1 MPLRN
6 LPIRRK
12 LMVMLLVTSGA
23 VLAVTCAAFI
33 GYQYAAYRAAARHT
47 VQTLGEVI
55 ASNSTAAVAFDNA
68 ADETEVLAAVQAE
81 PRIIRAAVYDAGGAL
96 FARYPADAPVSAFPP
111 HPKHDG
117 LRFDA
122 GMLLYYLPIRQG
134 GNTRLGTLY
143 LRWDLGAL
151 HREIALYALVA
162 AGMTAFAMLLAYLL
176 GRSLQEQ
183 ISKPLQTLGRA
194 ALVVSEKRDY
204 SLRAPKFGNDEL
216 GALTDAFN
224 HMLDQLTADIAER
237 RAFGVRLQRQL
248 SRLDLLHRIT
258 RAVGERQDLR
268 SIFQVVIRHLEE
280 DVSVDFGCICLY
292 DPHEEIL
299 TVTSVGARSRE
310 TALELALTEKA
321 RVRVD
326 RNGLSRCV
334 RGELVYEPDI
344 GDSKYPF
351 PGTLAQGGLRALV
364 VAPLRAESRVFGVLV
379 AARREPE
386 SFSSGDCEF
395 LRQLSEHVALAAHQ
409 AQLYDALQQ
418 AYEGLRQ
425 SQEAVVQQERLRA
438 LGQMASGV
446 AHDINNAIS
455 PIALYTE
462 SLLEREPGLSE
473 RARAYL
479 TTIQT
484 AIHDVARTVS
494 RMREFYRPQEG
505 QATLARLELERLIRG
520 VIELTQARWRDVPQ
534 ERGAVIELQT
544 DFVKP
549 PAMIMAAENEVR
561 DALTNLIFNAADAMP
576 EGGTLTLRTRRVMR
590 QARVTAEA
598 QDGPSNAASHEAFS
612 ATAAEPPVEM
622 VCLEVSDTGVGMD
635 PETRRRCLEP
645 FFTTKGERGTGM
657 GLAMVYGMAQRH
669 GADIE
674 IDSAPG
680 RGTTVRVVFTAAPQ
694 SAEETGR
701 QLALGLPVRPTRI
714 LIVDDDPLI
723 IESLRETLRGDF
735 HHVTAAD
742 GGQAGIDAFEAARSR
757 GEPFELVITDLGM
770 PYVDGRR
777 VAAAIKAASPNTP
790 VVLLTGWGQRLTA
803 ENQVP
808 PHVDRVLNKPPRLK
822 DLRAALAELARR
834 S

>member
-1 MPLRN
+1 VALHN

-12 LMVMLLVTSGA
+12 LMIMLLVTSGA
-23 VLAVTCAAFI
+23 VLALTCAAFI
-33 GYQYAAYRAAARHT
+33 LYQYQSYRVVARHN

-68 ADETEVLAAVQAE
+68 SDETDVLAALHAE
-81 PRIIRAAVYDAGGAL
+81 GRVTQAAVYDAGGAL
-96 FARYPADAPVSAFPP
+96 FAHYPANAPPTAFPP
-111 HPKHDG
+111 HPRGDG
-117 LRFDA
+117 VRFD
-122 GMLLYYLPIRQG
+122 GGRLIYYLPIRQG
-134 GNTRLGTLY
+134 DNARLGTLY
-143 LRWDLGAL
+143 LSWDLASL
-151 HREIALYALVA
+151 HREIGLYALIA
-162 AGMTAFAMLLAYLL
+162 AGMTAFAMLIAYVL
-176 GRSLQEQ
+176 GRSLQQQ
-183 ISKPLQTLGRA
+183 ISRPLQTLGRA
-194 ALVVSEKRDY
+194 ALMVSEKRDY
-204 SLRAPKFGNDEL
+204 SVRAPKLGNDEL

-224 HMLDQLTADIAER
+224 HMLDQLTADITER
-237 RAFGVRLQRQL
+237 KAFGTRLQRQL

-280 DVSVDFGCICLY
+280 DVPVDFGCICLY
-292 DPHEEIL
+292 DPHEQIL
-299 TVTSVGARSRE
+299 TVTCVGARSRE

-321 RVRVD
+321 RVPVD
-326 RNGLSRCV
+326 HNGLSRCV

-344 GDSKYPF
+344 GASAFPF
-351 PGTLAQGGLRALV
+351 PGTLAKGGLRALV

-379 AARREPE
+379 AARREPQ

-409 AQLYDALQQ
+409 AQLYDALQR
-418 AYEGLRQ
+418 AYEDLRQ
-425 SQEAVVQQERLRA
+425 SQETVVQQERLRA

-462 SLLEREPGLSE
+462 SMLERETGLSE

-505 QATLARLELERLIRG
+505 QAALARIELDRVIRG
-520 VIELTQARWRDVPQ
+520 VLELTQARWRDLPQ
-534 ERGAVIELQT
+534 ERGAVIELHT
-544 DFVKP
+544 ELVKP
-549 PAMIMAAENEVR
+549 PAAIMGAENEIR
-561 DALTNLIFNAADAMP
+561 DALTNLIFNAVDAMAD
-576 EGGTLTLRTRRVMR
+576 GGTLTIRTRGIVRPAKR
-590 QARVTAEA
+590 EAAGASSLGASREDAEA
-598 QDGPSNAASHEAFS
+598 Q
-612 ATAAEPPVEM
+612 PPVEM
-622 VCLEVSDTGVGMD
+622 VCLEVSDTGAGMD
-635 PETRRRCLEP
+635 AETRRRCLEP

-669 GADIE
+669 RADLE

-680 RGTTVRVVFTAAPQ
+680 KGTTVRLVFGAALD
-694 SAEETGR
+694 AGDETGR
-701 QLALGLPVRPTRI
+701 QLALGLPVRPMRI
-714 LIVDDDPLI
+714 LIVDDDPII
-723 IESLRETLRGDF
+723 IESLRETLRGDA
-735 HHVTAAD
+735 HRVTAAD
-742 GGQAGIDAFEAARSR
+742 GGQAGIDAFEAARAN
-757 GEPFELVITDLGM
+757 GEAFELVITDLGM

-777 VAAAIKAASPNTP
+777 VAAAIKAVSPKTP
-790 VVLLTGWGQRLTA
+790 VVLLTGWGQRLMA

-808 PHVDRVLNKPPRLK
+808 AHVDRVLNKPPRLK
-822 DLRAALAELARR
+822 ELRAALAELARG

>member
-6 LPIRRK
+6 TPIRRK

-23 VLAVTCAAFI
+23 VLALTCAAFI
-33 GYQYAAYRAAARHT
+33 LYQYASYRVVARHT
-47 VQTLGEVI
+47 VETLGEVI

-68 ADETEVLAAVQAE
+68 SDETDVLAALRAE
-81 PRIIRAAVYDAGGAL
+81 GRVSAAAVYDSGGAL
-96 FARYPADAPVSAFPP
+96 FAHYPADAPQTAFPP
-111 HPKHDG
+111 HPGRDG
-117 LRFDA
+117 VRFDA
-122 GMLLYYLPIRQG
+122 GTLIYYLPIRQG
-134 GNTRLGTLY
+134 GNARLGTLY
-143 LRWDLGAL
+143 LRWDLASL
-151 HREIALYALVA
+151 HREIALYALIA
-162 AGMTAFAMLLAYLL
+162 AGMTAFAMLIAYIL
-176 GRSLQEQ
+176 GRSLQQQ
-183 ISKPLQTLGRA
+183 ISRPVQTLGRA
-194 ALVVSEKRDY
+194 ALAVSEKRDY
-204 SLRAPKFGNDEL
+204 SVRAPKLGNDEL

-224 HMLDQLTADIAER
+224 HMLDQLTADLAER
-237 RAFGVRLQRQL
+237 QAFGTRLQRQL

-280 DVSVDFGCICLY
+280 DVPIDFGCICLY
-292 DPHEEIL
+292 DPQEEIL
-299 TVTSVGARSRE
+299 TVTSIGTRCRE

-321 RVRVD
+321 RVPVD

-344 GDSKYPF
+344 GASTFPF
-351 PGTLAQGGLRALV
+351 PGALAKGGLRALV

-379 AARREPE
+379 AARRKPE

-409 AQLYDALQQ
+409 AQLYDALQL
-418 AYEGLRQ
+418 AYENLRQ
-425 SQEAVVQQERLRA
+425 SQETVVQQERLRA

-462 SLLEREPGLSE
+462 SLLERETTLSE
-473 RARAYL
+473 RARSYL

-494 RMREFYRPQEG
+494 RMREFYRPQESH
-505 QATLARLELERLIRG
+505 AALAKIGLDRVIRG
-520 VIELTQARWRDVPQ
+520 VLELTQARWRDLPQ
-534 ERGAVIELQT
+534 ERGAVIELRT
-544 DFVKP
+544 DFVHP
-549 PAMIMAAENEVR
+549 QAVIMGAENEIR
-561 DALTNLIFNAADAMP
+561 DALTNLVFNAADAMAD
-576 EGGTLTLRTRRVMR
+576 GGILTVRTKSVVR
-590 QARVTAEA
+590 QAKSEA
-598 QDGPSNAASHEAFS
+598 TGEADVP
-612 ATAAEPPVEM
+612 TEM
-622 VCLEVSDTGVGMD
+622 ICLEVSDTGVGMP

-669 GADIE
+669 RAELE

-680 RGTTVRVVFTAAPQ
+680 EGTTVRLLFPAAPG
-694 SAEETGR
+694 EEDATVR
-701 QLALGLPVRPTRI
+701 QLALGLPLRPMRI

-723 IESLRETLRGDF
+723 IESLRETLRGDA
-735 HHVTAAD
+735 HRVTAAD
-742 GGQAGIDAFEAARSR
+742 GGQAGIDAFEAARAN
-757 GEPFELVITDLGM
+757 GEAFELVITDLGM

-777 VAAAIKAASPNTP
+777 VAAAIKTVSPTTP
-790 VVLLTGWGQRLTA
+790 VILLTGWGQRLTA

-822 DLRAALAELARR
+822 ELRAALAELARAG
-834 S
+834 

>member
-6 LPIRRK
+6 QPIRRK
-12 LMVMLLVTSGA
+12 LMIMLLLTSGA
-23 VLAVTCAAFI
+23 VLALTCAAFI
-33 GYQYAAYRAAARHT
+33 AYQYQTYRAAARYT
-47 VQTLGEVI
+47 IQTLGQVI
-55 ASNSTAAVAFDNA
+55 ASNSTAAIAFDNPS
-68 ADETEVLAAVQAE
+68 DETDVLAALHAE
-81 PRIIRAAVYDAGGAL
+81 RRITLAAAYDAKGAL
-96 FARYPADAPVSAFPP
+96 FAHYPAAAAVDAFPP
-111 HPKHDG
+111 HPQRDG
-117 LRFDA
+117 FRFEQ
-122 GMLLYYLPIRQG
+122 GMLVAYQPIQQG

-143 LRWDLGAL
+143 LRWDPSSL
-151 HREIALYALVA
+151 HHEIALYALIA

-176 GRSLQEQ
+176 GRSLQQQ
-183 ISKPLQTLGRA
+183 ISRPVQTLGRA
-194 ALVVSEKRDY
+194 ARAVSEKRDY
-204 SLRAPKFGNDEL
+204 TVRAPKLGDDEL

-224 HMLDQLTADIAER
+224 HMLDQLAADIAER
-237 RAFGVRLQRQL
+237 NAFGAKLQRQL
-248 SRLDLLHRIT
+248 SRLDLLQRIT

-280 DVSVDFGCICLY
+280 QVPIDFGCICLY
-292 DPHEEIL
+292 DPHEEVL
-299 TVTSVGARSRE
+299 TVTSVGARSRD
-310 TALELALTEKA
+310 TALELALTEKS
-321 RVRVD
+321 RVPVD

-344 GDSKYPF
+344 GASQYPF
-351 PGTLAQGGLRALV
+351 PSTLAKGGLRALV

-386 SFSSGDCEF
+386 AFSSGDCEF

-418 AYEGLRQ
+418 AYENLRQ
-425 SQEAVVQQERLRA
+425 TQETVVQQERLRA

-462 SLLEREPGLSE
+462 SLLEREPTLSD

-494 RMREFYRPQEG
+494 RMREFYRPQEA
-505 QATLARLELERLIRG
+505 QAALARVELDRLIRG
-520 VIELTQARWRDVPQ
+520 VLELTQARWRDLPQ

-544 DFVKP
+544 DLVNP
-549 PAMIMAAENEVR
+549 SAIIMAAENEIR

-576 EGGTLTLRTRRVMR
+576 DGGTLTVRTKSALRLPKPEGTGAGS
-590 QARVTAEA
+590 QGA
-598 QDGPSNAASHEAFS
+598 D
-612 ATAAEPPVEM
+612 AAESPIEV
-622 VCLEVSDTGVGMD
+622 VCLEVSDTGLGMD
-635 PETRRRCLEP
+635 EETRRRCLEP

-657 GLAMVYGMAQRH
+657 GLAMVYGMTQRH
-669 GADIE
+669 RAELE
-674 IDSAPG
+674 IDSVPG
-680 RGTTVRVVFTAAPQ
+680 EGTTVRLVFPAAPR
-694 SAEETGR
+694 AADATGK
-701 QLALGLPVRPTRI
+701 QLALGLPVRPLRI

-723 IESLRETLRGDF
+723 IESLRETLRGDG
-735 HHVTAAD
+735 HRVTAAE
-742 GGQAGIDAFEAARSR
+742 GGQAGIDAFETARSR

-770 PYVDGRR
+770 PYVDGRK
-777 VAAAIKAASPNTP
+777 VSAAIKAALPHTP

-808 PHVDRVLNKPPRLK
+808 PHVDRVLNKPPRLR

-834 S
+834 A

>member
-6 LPIRRK
+6 QPIRRK
-12 LMVMLLVTSGA
+12 LMIMLLATSGA

-33 GYQYAAYRAAARHT
+33 GYQYESYRAAARHT
-47 VQTLGEVI
+47 VRTLGEVL
-55 ASNSTAAVAFDNA
+55 ASNSTAAIAFDNA
-68 ADETEVLAAVQAE
+68 ADETDVLAALRAE
-81 PRIIRAAVYDAGGAL
+81 PRITLAAVYDAHGAL
-96 FARYPADAPVSAFPP
+96 FARYPANAPLSAFPP

-117 LRFDA
+117 LRFDS

-143 LRWDLGAL
+143 LRWDLVAL
-151 HREIALYALVA
+151 HRAIGLYSLVA

-176 GRSLQEQ
+176 GRSLQRQ
-183 ISKPLQTLGRA
+183 VSSPVQTLGRA
-194 ALVVSEKRDY
+194 ARAVSEKGDY
-204 SLRAPKFGNDEL
+204 SVRAPKLGNDEL

-224 HMLDQLTADIAER
+224 HMLDQLTADIEER
-237 RAFGVRLQRQL
+237 KASGARLQRQL

-268 SIFQVVIRHLEE
+268 SIFQVVIRYLEE
-280 DVSVDFGCICLY
+280 DVPIDFGCICLY
-292 DPHEEIL
+292 DSHEEML

-321 RVRVD
+321 RVPVD

-344 GDSKYPF
+344 GASVFPF
-351 PGTLAQGGLRALV
+351 PGILAKGGLRALV

-379 AARREPE
+379 AARREPQ

-409 AQLYDALQQ
+409 AQLYDALQR
-418 AYEGLRQ
+418 AYEDLRQ
-425 SQEAVVQQERLRA
+425 SQETVVQQERLRA

-462 SLLEREPGLSE
+462 SLLEREPSLSE
-473 RARAYL
+473 RARTYL

-505 QATLARLELERLIRG
+505 QAALARIDLDRLIRG
-520 VIELTQARWRDVPQ
+520 VLELTQARWRDLPQ
-534 ERGAVIELQT
+534 ERGVVIDLHT
-544 DFVKP
+544 DLVSP
-549 PAMIMAAENEVR
+549 PAAVMGAENELR

-576 EGGTLTLRTRRVMR
+576 EGGTLTLRTKTFVRQPRRGTVN
-590 QARVTAEA
+590 A
-598 QDGPSNAASHEAFS
+598 GPSGASQGSGEA
-612 ATAAEPPVEM
+612 EVPIEM

-635 PETRRRCLEP
+635 ADTRRRCLEP

-669 GADIE
+669 SAELE

-680 RGTTVRVVFTAAPQ
+680 QGTTIRLVFPAAPR
-694 SAEETGR
+694 SADETGR
-701 QLALGLPVRPTRI
+701 QLALGLPVRPMRI

-723 IESLRETLRGDF
+723 IESVRETLRGDG
-735 HHVTAAD
+735 HRVTAAD
-742 GGQAGIDAFEAARSR
+742 GGQAGIDAFEAARAR

-770 PYVDGRR
+770 PYIDGRR
-777 VAAAIKAASPNTP
+777 VAAAVKAASPNTP

-803 ENQVP
+803 DNQVP
-808 PHVDRVLNKPPRLK
+808 PHVDRVLNKPPRLR
-822 DLRAALAELARR
+822 DIRAALAELARR

>member
-1 MPLRN
+1 MALRD
-6 LPIRRK
+6 LPIRRR
-12 LMVMLLVTSGA
+12 LMIMLLVTSGA
-23 VLAVTCAAFI
+23 VLALTCAALI
-33 GYQYAAYRAAARHT
+33 LYQYESYRVVARRT

-68 ADETEVLAAVQAE
+68 SDETDVLAALHAE
-81 PRIIRAAVYDAGGAL
+81 GRVSVAAVYDSAGAL
-96 FARYPADAPVSAFPP
+96 FAHYPAHASPTAFPP
-111 HPKHDG
+111 HPGRDG
-117 LRFDA
+117 VRFDA
-122 GMLLYYLPIRQG
+122 GTLIYYQPIRQG
-134 GNTRLGTLY
+134 GNARLGTLY
-143 LRWDLGAL
+143 LRWDLTSL
-151 HREIALYALVA
+151 HREIALYALIA
-162 AGMTAFAMLLAYLL
+162 AGMTVFAMLIAYIL
-176 GRSLQEQ
+176 GRSLQQQ
-183 ISKPLQTLGRA
+183 ISRPVQTLGRA
-194 ALVVSEKRDY
+194 ALAVSEKRDY
-204 SLRAPKFGNDEL
+204 SVRAPKFGNDEL

-237 RAFGVRLQRQL
+237 KAFGTRLQRQL

-258 RAVGERQDLR
+258 RAVGERQDLQ

-280 DVSVDFGCICLY
+280 DVPIDFGCICLY

-321 RVRVD
+321 RVPVD

-344 GDSKYPF
+344 AQSTFPF
-351 PGTLAQGGLRALV
+351 PSTLAKGGLRALV
-364 VAPLRAESRVFGVLV
+364 AAPLRAESRVFGVLV
-379 AARREPE
+379 AARREAE

-409 AQLYDALQQ
+409 AQLYDALQG
-418 AYEGLRQ
+418 AFEELRQ

-462 SLLEREPGLSE
+462 SMLERETTLSE
-473 RARAYL
+473 RARSYL

-505 QATLARLELERLIRG
+505 HAALAKIELDRVIRG
-520 VIELTQARWRDVPQ
+520 VLELTQARWRDLPQ
-534 ERGAVIELQT
+534 ERGVVIELQT
-544 DFVKP
+544 DFAQP
-549 PAMIMAAENEVR
+549 PAVIMGAENEIR
-561 DALTNLIFNAADAMP
+561 DALTNLVFNAVDAMAD
-576 EGGTLTLRTRRVMR
+576 GGTLTVRTKSAVR
-590 QARVTAEA
+590 QAKE
-598 QDGPSNAASHEAFS
+598 G
-612 ATAAEPPVEM
+612 VEGDAPTQM
-622 VCLEVSDTGVGMD
+622 ICLEVSDTGAGMD
-635 PETRRRCLEP
+635 AETRRRCLEP

-669 GADIE
+669 RAELE

-680 RGTTVRVVFTAAPQ
+680 EGTTVRVVFHAAPREG
-694 SAEETGR
+694 EETVR
-701 QLALGLPVRPTRI
+701 QLALGLPVRPMRI

-723 IESLRETLRGDF
+723 IESLRETLRGDA
-735 HHVTAAD
+735 HRVTAAD
-742 GGQAGIDAFEAARSR
+742 GGQAGIDAFQAAQTK
-757 GEPFELVITDLGM
+757 GETFELVITDLGM

-777 VAAAIKAASPNTP
+777 VAAAIKAASPQTP

-822 DLRAALAELARR
+822 ELRAALAELARAG
-834 S
+834 

>member
-1 MPLRN
+1 M
-6 LPIRRK
+6 I
-12 LMVMLLVTSGA
+12 MLLVTSGA
-23 VLAVTCAAFI
+23 VLALTCAAFI
-33 GYQYAAYRAAARHT
+33 LYQYQSYRALARHN
-47 VQTLGEVI
+47 VQTLGGVI
-55 ASNSTAAVAFDNA
+55 ASNSTAALAFDNA
-68 ADETEVLAAVQAE
+68 SDETDVLAALHAE
-81 PRIIRAAVYDAGGAL
+81 GRVAQAAVYDTQGAL
-96 FARYPADAPVSAFPP
+96 FAHYPAGAQPSAFPRYP
-111 HPKHDG
+111 GRDG
-117 LRFDA
+117 VHFDTGA
-122 GMLLYYLPIRQG
+122 LVYYLPIRQG
-134 GNTRLGTLY
+134 GNSRLGTLY
-143 LRWDLGAL
+143 LRWDLTSL
-151 HREIALYALVA
+151 HREIALYALIA
-162 AGMTAFAMLLAYLL
+162 AGMTAIAMLIAYIL
-176 GRSLQEQ
+176 GRSLQQQ
-183 ISKPLQTLGRA
+183 ISTPIQTLGRA
-194 ALVVSEKRDY
+194 ALVVSEKGDY
-204 SLRAPKFGNDEL
+204 SVRAPKLGNDEL

-237 RAFGVRLQRQL
+237 KAFGTRLQRQL

-258 RAVGERQDLR
+258 RAVGERQDLQ

-280 DVSVDFGCICLY
+280 DVPVDFGAICLY
-292 DPHEEIL
+292 EPHEEIL
-299 TVTSVGARSRE
+299 TVASVGARSRE
-310 TALELALTEKA
+310 TAQELALMENA
-321 RVRVD
+321 RVPVD

-344 GDSKYPF
+344 GASKYPF
-351 PGTLAQGGLRALV
+351 PSTLARGGLRALV

-379 AARREPE
+379 AARREAE

-409 AQLYDALQQ
+409 AQLYDALQR
-418 AYEGLRQ
+418 AYEELRQ

-462 SLLEREPGLSE
+462 SMLEREQGLSE
-473 RARAYL
+473 RARNYL

-505 QATLARLELERLIRG
+505 RAALARIDLDPVIRG
-520 VIELTQARWRDVPQ
+520 VLELTQARWRDLPQ

-544 DFVKP
+544 DFVR
-549 PAMIMAAENEVR
+549 PAAAILGAENEIR
-561 DALTNLIFNAADAMP
+561 DALTNLIFNAVDAMA
-576 EGGTLTLRTRRVMR
+576 EGGTLTVQTKRAVR
-590 QARVTAEA
+590 QGKRDAAGAGQSNSALEA
-598 QDGPSNAASHEAFS
+598 A
-612 ATAAEPPVEM
+612 AAEGPVE
-622 VCLEVSDTGVGMD
+622 VICLEVSDTGAGMD
-635 PETRRRCLEP
+635 AETRRRCLEP

-669 GADIE
+669 RAELE

-680 RGTTVRVVFTAAPQ
+680 KGTTVRVVFPSAPEAADE
-694 SAEETGR
+694 AGGR
-701 QLALGLPVRPTRI
+701 QLALGLPVRPMRI

-723 IESLRETLRGDF
+723 IESLRETLRGDA
-735 HHVTAAD
+735 HRVTAAD
-742 GGQAGIDAFEAARSR
+742 GGQAGIDAFAAAQAN

-777 VAAAIKAASPNTP
+777 VSAAIKAASPHTP

-822 DLRAALAELARR
+822 DLRAALAELGRR
-834 S
+834 A

>member
-1 MPLRN
+1 MALRN

-12 LMVMLLVTSGA
+12 LMIMLLVTSGA
-23 VLAVTCAAFI
+23 VLAITSGAFI
-33 GYQYAAYRAAARHT
+33 GYQYEGYRAAARYT
-47 VQTLGEVI
+47 VQTLGQVI
-55 ASNSTAAVAFDNA
+55 ASNSTAALAFDNPS
-68 ADETEVLAAVQAE
+68 DEKDVLAALSAE
-81 PRIIRAAVYDAGGAL
+81 RRIRLAAVYDAAGNL
-96 FARYPADAPVSAFPP
+96 FAHYPADAPLTAFPP
-111 HPKHDG
+111 HPNRDG
-117 LRFDA
+117 LGFDE
-122 GMLLYYLPIRQG
+122 GSLIYYLPIRQG

-143 LRWDLGAL
+143 LRWDLASL
-151 HREIALYALVA
+151 HREIALYALIA
-162 AGMTAFAMLLAYLL
+162 AAMTAFAMLLAYIL
-176 GRSLQEQ
+176 GRSLQHQ
-183 ISKPLQTLGRA
+183 ISMPVQTLGRA
-194 ALVVSEKRDY
+194 ALAVSEKRDY
-204 SLRAPKFGNDEL
+204 SVRAPKFGDDEL

-237 RAFGVRLQRQL
+237 NAFGVRLQRHVT
-248 SRLDLLHRIT
+248 RLDLLHRIT

-280 DVSVDFGCICLY
+280 HVPIDFGCICLY

-334 RGELVYEPDI
+334 RGELVYEPEI
-344 GDSKYPF
+344 GSSPYPF
-351 PGTLAQGGLRALV
+351 PATLAKGGLRALV

-379 AARREPE
+379 AARREPQ

-409 AQLYDALQQ
+409 AQLYDALQR
-418 AYEGLRQ
+418 AYEDLRQ
-425 SQEAVVQQERLRA
+425 SQETVVQQERLRA

-462 SLLEREPGLSE
+462 SLLERETALSD

-494 RMREFYRPQEG
+494 RMREFYRPQESH
-505 QATLARLELERLIRG
+505 AALARIELDRVIRG
-520 VIELTQARWRDVPQ
+520 VLELTQARWRDVPQ
-534 ERGAVIELQT
+534 ERGAVIDLHT
-544 DFVKP
+544 DFANP
-549 PAMIMAAENEVR
+549 PAAIMGAENEIR

-576 EGGTLTLRTRRVMR
+576 DGGTLTVRTKNAVRPPKPEPTGTGALGAVEGPD
-590 QARVTAEA
+590 AELP
-598 QDGPSNAASHEAFS
+598 GEVVF
-612 ATAAEPPVEM
+612 
-622 VCLEVSDTGVGMD
+622 LEVADTGLGMD

-669 GADIE
+669 RAELE
-674 IDSAPG
+674 IDSTPG
-680 RGTTVRVVFTAAPQ
+680 RGTTVRLVFPAAAH
-694 SAEETGR
+694 SADETGR
-701 QLALGLPVRPTRI
+701 QLALGLPVRPMRI

-723 IESLRETLRGDF
+723 IESLRETLRGDA
-735 HHVTAAD
+735 HRVTAAD
-742 GGQAGIDAFEAARSR
+742 GGQAGIEAFEAARSR

-770 PYVDGRR
+770 PHVDGRR
-777 VAAAIKAASPNTP
+777 VAAAIKSASPATP

-808 PHVDRVLNKPPRLK
+808 PHVDRVLNKPPRLR
-822 DLRAALAELARR
+822 DLRAALAELGRAI
-834 S
+834 

>member
-6 LPIRRK
+6 QPIRRK
-12 LMVMLLVTSGA
+12 LMIMLLVTSGA
-23 VLAVTCAAFI
+23 VLAITCAAFI
-33 GYQYAAYRAAARHT
+33 AYQYQTYRAAALYT
-47 VQTLGEVI
+47 IQTLGQVI
-55 ASNSTAAVAFDNA
+55 ASNSTAAIAFDNPS
-68 ADETEVLAAVQAE
+68 DETDVLAALHAE
-81 PRIIRAAVYDAGGAL
+81 RRITLAAVYDAKGAL
-96 FARYPADAPVSAFPP
+96 FAHYPADGAVSAFPP
-111 HPKHDG
+111 HPQRDG
-117 LRFDA
+117 FRFDA
-122 GMLLYYLPIRQG
+122 GMLAAYQPIRQG

-143 LRWDLGAL
+143 LRWDLSSL
-151 HREIALYALVA
+151 HHEIALYALIA
-162 AGMTAFAMLLAYLL
+162 AGMTLFAMLLAYVL
-176 GRSLQEQ
+176 GRSLQLQ
-183 ISKPLQTLGRA
+183 ISRPVQTLGRA
-194 ALVVSEKRDY
+194 ALAVSEKRDY
-204 SLRAPKFGNDEL
+204 SVRAPKLGDDEL
-216 GALTDAFN
+216 GTLTDAFN

-237 RAFGVRLQRQL
+237 NAFGAKLQRQL
-248 SRLDLLHRIT
+248 SRLDLLQRIT

-280 DVSVDFGCICLY
+280 QVPIDFGCICLY
-292 DPHEEIL
+292 DPQEEVL
-299 TVTSVGARSRE
+299 TVTSVGALSRD

-321 RVRVD
+321 RVPVD

-344 GDSKYPF
+344 GASQYPF
-351 PGTLAQGGLRALV
+351 PSTLAKGGLRALV

-386 SFSSGDCEF
+386 AFSSGDCEF

-418 AYEGLRQ
+418 AYENLRQ
-425 SQEAVVQQERLRA
+425 SQETVVQQERLRA

-462 SLLEREPGLSE
+462 SLLEREPALSD

-494 RMREFYRPQEG
+494 RMREFYRPQEA
-505 QATLARLELERLIRG
+505 QAALARVELDRLIRG
-520 VIELTQARWRDVPQ
+520 VLELTQARWRDLPQ

-544 DFVKP
+544 DLVNP
-549 PAMIMAAENEVR
+549 SAVIMAAENEIR

-576 EGGTLTLRTRRVMR
+576 DGGTLTVRTKTALRQPKPEGTNGS
-590 QARVTAEA
+590 QGA
-598 QDGPSNAASHEAFS
+598 D
-612 ATAAEPPVEM
+612 AAESPIEV
-622 VCLEVSDTGVGMD
+622 VCLEVSDTGLGMD
-635 PETRRRCLEP
+635 EETRRRCLEP

-669 GADIE
+669 RAELE
-674 IDSAPG
+674 IDSVPG
-680 RGTTVRVVFTAAPQ
+680 EGTTVRLVFPAAPR
-694 SAEETGR
+694 AADATGK
-701 QLALGLPVRPTRI
+701 QLALGLPVRPLRI

-723 IESLRETLRGDF
+723 IESLRETLRGDG
-735 HHVTAAD
+735 HRVTAAE
-742 GGQAGIDAFEAARSR
+742 GGQAGIDAFETARSR

-770 PYVDGRR
+770 PYVDGRK
-777 VAAAIKAASPNTP
+777 VSAAIKAALPHTP

-808 PHVDRVLNKPPRLK
+808 PHVDRVLNKPPRLR

-834 S
+834 A

>member
-1 MPLRN
+1 MALRN
-6 LPIRRK
+6 TPIRRR
-12 LMVMLLVTSGA
+12 LMIMLLVTSGA
-23 VLAVTCAAFI
+23 VLALTCAAFI
-33 GYQYAAYRAAARHT
+33 LYQYQDYRAVARHT

-68 ADETEVLAAVQAE
+68 SDETDVLAALHAE
-81 PRIIRAAVYDAGGAL
+81 GRVSAAAVYDSGGAL
-96 FARYPADAPVSAFPP
+96 FAHYPANAPPTAFPP
-111 HPKHDG
+111 HPAGDG
-117 LRFDA
+117 MRFGA
-122 GMLLYYLPIRQG
+122 GTLIYYLPIRQG
-134 GNTRLGTLY
+134 GNARLGTLY
-143 LRWDLGAL
+143 LRWDLTSL
-151 HREIALYALVA
+151 HREIALYALIA
-162 AGMTAFAMLLAYLL
+162 AGMTLIAMLIAYIL
-176 GRSLQEQ
+176 GRSLQQQ
-183 ISKPLQTLGRA
+183 ISRPVQTLGRA
-194 ALVVSEKRDY
+194 ALAVSEKRDY
-204 SLRAPKFGNDEL
+204 SVRAPKLGNDEL

-224 HMLDQLTADIAER
+224 HMLDQLTADITER
-237 RAFGVRLQRQL
+237 QASGARLQRQL
-248 SRLDLLHRIT
+248 SRLNLLHRIT

-268 SIFQVVIRHLEE
+268 SIFQVVIGHLEE
-280 DVSVDFGCICLY
+280 DVPVDFGCICLY
-292 DPHEEIL
+292 DPLEEIL
-299 TVTSVGARSRE
+299 TVTSVGSRSRE

-321 RVRVD
+321 RVPVD

-344 GDSKYPF
+344 AASEFPF
-351 PGTLAQGGLRALV
+351 PSTLAKGGLRALV

-379 AARREPE
+379 AARREPQ

-409 AQLYDALQQ
+409 AQLYDALHQ
-418 AYEGLRQ
+418 AYDDLRQ

-462 SLLEREPGLSE
+462 SLLEREPTLSE
-473 RARAYL
+473 RARSYL

-505 QATLARLELERLIRG
+505 HAALMKIELDRIIRG
-520 VIELTQARWRDVPQ
+520 VLELTQARWRDLPQ

-544 DFVKP
+544 DFVRP
-549 PAMIMAAENEVR
+549 PVAILGAENEIR
-561 DALTNLIFNAADAMP
+561 DALTNLIFNAADAMAD
-576 EGGTLTLRTRRVMR
+576 GGTLTVRTKAVMR
-590 QARVTAEA
+590 QAKGAAEA
-598 QDGPSNAASHEAFS
+598 EAP
-612 ATAAEPPVEM
+612 AEM
-622 VCLEVSDTGVGMD
+622 ICLEVSDTGVGMD
-635 PETRRRCLEP
+635 AETRRRCLEP

-669 GADIE
+669 RAELE

-680 RGTTVRVVFTAAPQ
+680 EGTTVRVVFPAAPG
-694 SAEETGR
+694 AEEETVK
-701 QLALGLPVRPTRI
+701 QLALGLPVRPMRI

-723 IESLRETLRGDF
+723 IESLRETLRGDA
-735 HHVTAAD
+735 HRVTAVE
-742 GGQAGIDAFEAARSR
+742 GGQAGIDAFEAARAN
-757 GEPFELVITDLGM
+757 GEAFELVITDLGM

-777 VAAAIKAASPNTP
+777 MAAAVKAASPNTP
-790 VVLLTGWGQRLTA
+790 VILLTGWGQRLIA

-822 DLRAALAELARR
+822 ELRAALAELGRR
-834 S
+834 A

>member
-1 MPLRN
+1 MPLKN
-6 LPIRRK
+6 VAIRRK
-12 LMVMLLVTSGA
+12 LMIMLLITSGA

-33 GYQYAAYRAAARHT
+33 GYQYQGYRAAARHNLA
-47 VQTLGEVI
+47 TLADVI
-55 ASNSTAAVAFDNA
+55 ASNSTAAVAFDNT
-68 ADETEVLAAVQAE
+68 ADETDVLAALRADKRVT
-81 PRIIRAAVYDAGGAL
+81 RAAVYDANGVL
-96 FARYPADAPVSAFPP
+96 FAHYPAGAAQDAFPARP
-111 HPKHDG
+111 ARDG
-117 LRFDA
+117 LRFEDGA
-122 GMLLYYLPIRQG
+122 LVSYQPIRQG
-134 GNTRLGTLY
+134 ANTRLGTLY
-143 LRWDLGAL
+143 LRWDLSSL
-151 HREIALYALVA
+151 RREIGLYALIA
-162 AGMTAFAMLLAYLL
+162 AAMTAFALLLAYILA
-176 GRSLQEQ
+176 RSLQQQ
-183 ISKPLQTLGRA
+183 ISGPIQTLGRA
-194 ALVVSEKRDY
+194 ALAVSEKRDY
-204 SLRAPKFGNDEL
+204 TVRAPKLGNDEL

-237 RAFGVRLQRQL
+237 NAFGARLQRQL
-248 SRLDLLHRIT
+248 ARLDLLHRIT

-280 DVSVDFGCICLY
+280 QVPIDFGCICLY
-292 DPHEEIL
+292 DPHEEML

-321 RVRVD
+321 RVPVD

-334 RGELVYEPDI
+334 RGELVYEADI
-344 GDSKYPF
+344 GESPFPF
-351 PGTLAQGGLRALV
+351 PGTLAKGGLRALV

-379 AARREPE
+379 AARREPQ

-409 AQLYDALQQ
+409 AQLYDALQR
-418 AYEGLRQ
+418 AYEDLRQ
-425 SQEAVVQQERLRA
+425 SQETVVQQERLRA

-484 AIHDVARTVS
+484 AIHDVARTVT

-505 QATLARLELERLIRG
+505 QAALARIELGRVIRG
-520 VIELTQARWRDVPQ
+520 VLELTQARWRDLPQ
-534 ERGAVIELQT
+534 ERGAVIELHT
-544 DFVKP
+544 DLVN
-549 PAMIMAAENEVR
+549 PAVAIMGAENEIR
-561 DALTNLIFNAADAMP
+561 DALTNLIFNAVDAMP
-576 EGGTLTLRTRRVMR
+576 DGGTLTLRTT
-590 QARVTAEA
+590 TAVRPVKR
-598 QDGPSNAASHEAFS
+598 DGAS
-612 ATAAEPPVEM
+612 ATEPPAEVA
-622 VCLEVSDTGVGMD
+622 CLEVSDTGVGMD

-669 GADIE
+669 GAELE

-680 RGTTVRVVFTAAPQ
+680 QGTTVRLVFPRAPH
-694 SAEETGR
+694 SANETGR
-701 QLALGLPVRPTRI
+701 QLALGLPVRPLRI

-723 IESLRETLRGDF
+723 IESLRETLRGDA
-735 HHVTAAD
+735 HRVTAAE
-742 GGQAGIDAFEAARSR
+742 GGQAGIDAFETARAD

-834 S
+834 A

>member
-1 MPLRN
+1 MAPRN
-6 LPIRRK
+6 LPIRRR
-12 LMVMLLVTSGA
+12 LMIMLLVTSGA
-23 VLAVTCAAFI
+23 VLALTCSAFI
-33 GYQYAAYRAAARHT
+33 LYQYESYRVVTRHT
-47 VQTLGEVI
+47 VQTLGQVI
-55 ASNSTAAVAFDNA
+55 ASNSTAALAFDNVS
-68 ADETEVLAAVQAE
+68 DETDVLAALHAE
-81 PRIIRAAVYDAGGAL
+81 GRVSLAAVYDAGGAL
-96 FARYPADAPVSAFPP
+96 FAHYPANAPPTNFPQ
-111 HPKHDG
+111 HPARDG
-117 LRFDA
+117 VRFDA
-122 GMLLYYLPIRQG
+122 GALIYYQPIRQG

-143 LRWDLGAL
+143 LRWDLTSL
-151 HREIALYALVA
+151 HHEIALYALIA
-162 AGMTAFAMLLAYLL
+162 AGMTAFAMLIAYIL
-176 GRSLQEQ
+176 GRSLQQQ
-183 ISKPLQTLGRA
+183 ISRPLQTLGRA
-194 ALVVSEKRDY
+194 ALAVSEKRDY
-204 SLRAPKFGNDEL
+204 SVRAPKLGNDEL

-224 HMLDQLTADIAER
+224 HMLDQLTSDIEER
-237 RAFGVRLQRQL
+237 EAFGTRLQRQL
-248 SRLDLLHRIT
+248 SRLDLLQRIT
-258 RAVGERQDLR
+258 RAVGERQDLS

-280 DVSVDFGCICLY
+280 DVPVDFGCICLY
-292 DPHEEIL
+292 EPHEEIL

-321 RVRVD
+321 RVPVD

-334 RGELVYEPDI
+334 RGELVYEPNI
-344 GDSKYPF
+344 GGSAYPF
-351 PGTLAQGGLRALV
+351 PSTLARGGLRALV

-379 AARREPE
+379 AARRQPE
-386 SFSSGDCEF
+386 SFTSGDCEF

-409 AQLYDALQQ
+409 AQLYDALQR
-418 AYEGLRQ
+418 AYEELRQ

-462 SLLEREPGLSE
+462 SLLEREPGLSD
-473 RARAYL
+473 RARGYL

-505 QATLARLELERLIRG
+505 HAALARIELDRILRG
-520 VIELTQARWRDVPQ
+520 VLELTQARWRDLPQ

-544 DFVKP
+544 DFVQP
-549 PAMIMAAENEVR
+549 QAAILGAENEIR
-561 DALTNLIFNAADAMP
+561 DALTNLIFNAVDAMAD
-576 EGGTLTLRTRRVMR
+576 GGTLSVRTKRAVR
-590 QARVTAEA
+590 QARR
-598 QDGPSNAASHEAFS
+598 DAASIGPPGSVLEA
-612 ATAAEPPVEM
+612 AAPEAPIEVI
-622 VCLEVSDTGVGMD
+622 CLEVSDTGAGMD

-669 GADIE
+669 RADLE

-680 RGTTVRVVFTAAPQ
+680 QGTTVRVVFPAAP
-694 SAEETGR
+694 AAGDETGR
-701 QLALGLPVRPTRI
+701 QLALGLPVRPMRI

-723 IESLRETLRGDF
+723 IESLRETLRGDA
-735 HHVTAAD
+735 HRVTAAE
-742 GGQAGIDAFEAARSR
+742 GGQAGIDAFEAARAN

-777 VAAAIKAASPNTP
+777 VSAAIKAASPNTP

-822 DLRAALAELARR
+822 DLRAALAELGR
-834 S
+834 SA

>member
-6 LPIRRK
+6 VPIRRK

-33 GYQYAAYRAAARHT
+33 GYQYHNYRAAARHT

-68 ADETEVLAAVQAE
+68 ADETDVLSALHAEVRVTG
-81 PRIIRAAVYDAGGAL
+81 AAVYDASGAL
-96 FARYPADAPVSAFPP
+96 FAHYPQDAPASSFPAR
-111 HPKHDG
+111 PKRDG

-122 GMLLYYLPIRQG
+122 GLLIDYQPIRQG

-143 LRWDLGAL
+143 LRWDLVSL
-151 HREIALYALVA
+151 HREIELYALIA
-162 AGMTAFAMLLAYLL
+162 AALTAFAMLLAYLL
-176 GRSLQEQ
+176 GRSLQQQ
-183 ISKPLQTLGRA
+183 ISRPVQTLGRA
-194 ALVVSEKRDY
+194 ARAVSEKRDY
-204 SLRAPKFGNDEL
+204 TVRAPKLGNDEL
-216 GALTDAFN
+216 GTLTDAFN

-237 RAFGVRLQRQL
+237 KASGVRLQRQL

-280 DVSVDFGCICLY
+280 QVPIDFGCICLY
-292 DPHEEIL
+292 DPEEEML
-299 TVTSVGARSRE
+299 TVTSVGASSRE

-321 RVRVD
+321 RVPVD

-344 GDSKYPF
+344 GSSPFPF
-351 PGTLAQGGLRALV
+351 PGTLAKGGLRALV
-364 VAPLRAESRVFGVLV
+364 VAPLRAESRVFGILV

-386 SFSSGDCEF
+386 SFGSSDCEF

-409 AQLYDALQQ
+409 AQLYDALQR
-418 AYEGLRQ
+418 AYEELRQ
-425 SQEAVVQQERLRA
+425 SQESVVQQERLRA

-462 SLLEREPGLSE
+462 SLLEREPTLTE

-505 QATLARLELERLIRG
+505 QAPVTRVDLERLIRG
-520 VIELTQARWRDVPQ
+520 VLELTQARWRDLPQ

-544 DFVKP
+544 DLANP
-549 PAMIMAAENEVR
+549 PAIIMGAENEIR

-576 EGGTLTLRTRRVMR
+576 DGGTLSLRTRNVVRPE
-590 QARVTAEA
+590 AEA
-598 QDGPSNAASHEAFS
+598 AG
-612 ATAAEPPVEM
+612 EPVAR
-622 VCLEVSDTGVGMD
+622 VCLEVCDTGIGMD
-635 PETRRRCLEP
+635 EQTRRRCLEP

-669 GADIE
+669 GAQIE
-674 IDSAPG
+674 IDSGPG
-680 RGTTVRVVFTAAPQ
+680 RGTTVRLLFPAAPA
-694 SAEETGR
+694 SADETGR
-701 QLALGLPVRPTRI
+701 QLALGLPVRPMRI

-723 IESLRETLRGDF
+723 IESVRETLRADG
-735 HHVTAAD
+735 HRVTAAE
-742 GGQAGIDAFEAARSR
+742 GGQAGIDAFEAARAA

-777 VAAAIKAASPNTP
+777 VAASIKAASPNTP
-790 VVLLTGWGQRLTA
+790 VVLLTGWGQRLMA

-808 PHVDRVLNKPPRLK
+808 PHVDRVLNKPPRL
-822 DLRAALAELARR
+822 REIRTALAELARAR
-834 S
+834 

>member
-6 LPIRRK
+6 QPIRRK
-12 LMVMLLVTSGA
+12 LMIMLLVTSGA
-23 VLAVTCAAFI
+23 VLALTRGAFI
-33 GYQYAAYRAAARHT
+33 AYQYASLRASARHT
-47 VQTLGEVI
+47 VQTLGELI
-55 ASNSTAAVAFDNA
+55 ASNSTAAIAFDNPS
-68 ADETEVLAAVQAE
+68 DETDVLAALHAE
-81 PRIIRAAVYDAGGAL
+81 HRITLAAVYDGGGAL
-96 FARYPADAPVSAFPP
+96 FAHYPASSPVSAFPP
-111 HPKHDG
+111 HPKRDG

-122 GMLLYYLPIRQG
+122 GMLIDYQPIRQG
-134 GNTRLGTLY
+134 SNTRLGTLY
-143 LRWDLGAL
+143 LRWDLTSL
-151 HREIALYALVA
+151 HHEIGLYALIA
-162 AGMTAFAMLLAYLL
+162 AGMTALAMLLAYLL
-176 GRSLQEQ
+176 GRSLQLQ
-183 ISKPLQTLGRA
+183 ISRPVQTLARA
-194 ALVVSEKRDY
+194 AVAVSEKRDY
-204 SLRAPKFGNDEL
+204 SVRAPKLGDDEL

-224 HMLDQLTADIAER
+224 HMLDQLAADIAER
-237 RAFGVRLQRQL
+237 NAFGVRLQRQL

-268 SIFQVVIRHLEE
+268 SIFQVVIGHLEE
-280 DVSVDFGCICLY
+280 HVPVDFGCILLY
-292 DPHEEIL
+292 DPMEEIL
-299 TVTSVGARSRE
+299 TVTSVGSRSRE
-310 TALELALTEKA
+310 TALDLALTEKA
-321 RVRVD
+321 RVPVD
-326 RNGLSRCV
+326 RNGLRRCV

-344 GDSKYPF
+344 GASQYPF
-351 PGTLAQGGLRALV
+351 PSTLAKGGLRALV

-379 AARREPE
+379 AARREAE

-418 AYEGLRQ
+418 AYENLRQ
-425 SQEAVVQQERLRA
+425 SQETVVQQERLRA

-462 SLLEREPGLSE
+462 SLLEREGGLSE

-494 RMREFYRPQEG
+494 RMREFYRPQEA
-505 QATLARLELERLIRG
+505 QAALAKVELDRVVRG
-520 VIELTQARWRDVPQ
+520 VVELTQARWRDLPQ
-534 ERGAVIELQT
+534 ERGAVIELHT
-544 DFVKP
+544 ELVN
-549 PAMIMAAENEVR
+549 PAAVVMGAENEIR

-576 EGGTLTLRTRRVMR
+576 DGGTLTVRTTRGMR
-590 QARVTAEA
+590 QPKREGVS
-598 QDGPSNAASHEAFS
+598 DGPPAAG
-612 ATAAEPPVEM
+612 AAELPIEV

-657 GLAMVYGMAQRH
+657 GLAMVYGMTQRH
-669 GADIE
+669 RAELE

-680 RGTTVRVVFTAAPQ
+680 KGTTVRLVFPAATS
-694 SAEETGR
+694 SADETGR
-701 QLALGLPVRPTRI
+701 QLALGLPLRPLRV

-723 IESLRETLRGDF
+723 IESLRETLRGDG
-735 HHVTAAD
+735 HHVTAAE
-742 GGQAGIDAFEAARSR
+742 GGQAGIEAFEAARAR

-777 VAAAIKAASPNTP
+777 VSATIKSASPHTP

-808 PHVDRVLNKPPRLK
+808 PHVDRVLNKPPRLRE
-822 DLRAALAELARR
+822 LRAALAELARR
-834 S
+834 A

>member
-1 MPLRN
+1 MALRN

-12 LMVMLLVTSGA
+12 LMIMLLVTSGA
-23 VLAVTCAAFI
+23 VLALTCAAFI
-33 GYQYAAYRAAARHT
+33 GYQYVSYRAAARYT
-47 VQTLGEVI
+47 VQTLGQVI
-55 ASNSTAAVAFDNA
+55 ASNSTAALAFDNPS
-68 ADETEVLAAVQAE
+68 DEKDVLAALHAE
-81 PRIIRAAVYDAGGAL
+81 RRISLAAVYDAGGNL
-96 FARYPADAPVSAFPP
+96 FAQYPANAPVTSFPP
-111 HPKHDG
+111 HPERDG

-122 GMLLYYLPIRQG
+122 GMLLDYRPIRQG
-134 GNTRLGTLY
+134 GNTRLGTLL
-143 LRWDLGAL
+143 LRWDLASL
-151 HREIALYALVA
+151 HHEIALYALIA

-176 GRSLQEQ
+176 GRSLQHQ
-183 ISKPLQTLGRA
+183 ISLPVQTLGRA
-194 ALVVSEKRDY
+194 ARAVSENRDY
-204 SLRAPKFGNDEL
+204 SVRAPKFGDDEL

-224 HMLDQLTADIAER
+224 HMLDLLTADIAER
-237 RAFGVRLQRQL
+237 NAFGVRLQRQL
-248 SRLDLLHRIT
+248 TRLDLLHRIT

-280 DVSVDFGCICLY
+280 HVPIDFGCICLY
-292 DPHEEIL
+292 EPHEEIL
-299 TVTSVGARSRE
+299 TVTSVGVRSRE

-326 RNGLSRCV
+326 GNGLSRCV
-334 RGELVYEPDI
+334 RGELVYEPEI
-344 GDSKYPF
+344 ASSPYPF
-351 PGTLAQGGLRALV
+351 PATLAKGGLRALV

-395 LRQLSEHVALAAHQ
+395 LQQLSEHVALAAHQ
-409 AQLYDALQQ
+409 AQLYDALQR

-425 SQEAVVQQERLRA
+425 SQETVVQQERLRA

-462 SLLEREPGLSE
+462 SLLERETGLSD

-494 RMREFYRPQEG
+494 RMREFYRPQES
-505 QATLARLELERLIRG
+505 QAALTRIELDRVIRG
-520 VIELTQARWRDVPQ
+520 VLELTQARWRDVPQ
-534 ERGAVIELQT
+534 ERGAVIDLHT
-544 DFVKP
+544 DLVNP
-549 PAMIMAAENEVR
+549 PAVIMGAENEIR

-576 EGGTLTLRTRRVMR
+576 DGGTLTVRTKKGVRPAKPEATGSGPPGGVHPPD
-590 QARVTAEA
+590 TELPAEVV
-598 QDGPSNAASHEAFS
+598 F
-612 ATAAEPPVEM
+612 
-622 VCLEVSDTGVGMD
+622 LEVSDTGVGMD

-669 GADIE
+669 RAELE
-674 IDSAPG
+674 IDSSSG
-680 RGTTVRVVFTAAPQ
+680 KGTTVRLVFPATAR
-694 SAEETGR
+694 SADETGR
-701 QLALGLPVRPTRI
+701 QLALGLPVRPLRI

-723 IESLRETLRGDF
+723 IESLRETLRGDA
-735 HHVTAAD
+735 HRVTAAD
-742 GGQAGIDAFEAARSR
+742 GGQAGIEAFEAAQSR

-777 VAAAIKAASPNTP
+777 VAAAIKAASPQTP
-790 VVLLTGWGQRLTA
+790 IVLLTGWGQRLTA

-808 PHVDRVLNKPPRLK
+808 PHVDRVLNKPPQLRE
-822 DLRAALAELARR
+822 LRAALAELGRA

>member
-1 MPLRN
+1 M
-6 LPIRRK
+6 I
-12 LMVMLLVTSGA
+12 MLLVTSGA
-23 VLAVTCAAFI
+23 VLAITCAAFI
-33 GYQYAAYRAAARHT
+33 AYQYQTYRAAALYT
-47 VQTLGEVI
+47 IQTLGQVI
-55 ASNSTAAVAFDNA
+55 ASNSTAAIAFDNPS
-68 ADETEVLAAVQAE
+68 DETDVLAALHAE
-81 PRIIRAAVYDAGGAL
+81 RRITLAAVYDAKGAL
-96 FARYPADAPVSAFPP
+96 FAHYPADGAVSAFPP
-111 HPKHDG
+111 HPQRDG
-117 LRFDA
+117 FRFDA
-122 GMLLYYLPIRQG
+122 GMLAAYQPIRQG

-143 LRWDLGAL
+143 LRWDLSSL
-151 HREIALYALVA
+151 HHEIALYALIA
-162 AGMTAFAMLLAYLL
+162 AGMTLFAMLLAYVL
-176 GRSLQEQ
+176 GRSLQLQ
-183 ISKPLQTLGRA
+183 ISRPVQTLGRA
-194 ALVVSEKRDY
+194 ALAVSEKRDY
-204 SLRAPKFGNDEL
+204 SVRAPKLGDDEL
-216 GALTDAFN
+216 GTLTDAFN

-237 RAFGVRLQRQL
+237 NAFGAKLQRQL
-248 SRLDLLHRIT
+248 SRLDLLQRIT

-280 DVSVDFGCICLY
+280 QVPIDFGCICLY
-292 DPHEEIL
+292 DPQEEVL
-299 TVTSVGARSRE
+299 TVTSVGALSRD

-321 RVRVD
+321 RVPVD

-344 GDSKYPF
+344 GASQYPF
-351 PGTLAQGGLRALV
+351 PSTLAKGGLRALV

-386 SFSSGDCEF
+386 AFSSGDCEF

-418 AYEGLRQ
+418 AYENLRQ
-425 SQEAVVQQERLRA
+425 SQETVVQQERLRA

-462 SLLEREPGLSE
+462 SLLEREPALSD

-494 RMREFYRPQEG
+494 RMREFYRPQEA
-505 QATLARLELERLIRG
+505 QAALARVELDRLIRG
-520 VIELTQARWRDVPQ
+520 VLELTQARWRDLPQ

-544 DFVKP
+544 DLVNP
-549 PAMIMAAENEVR
+549 SAVIMAAENEIR

-576 EGGTLTLRTRRVMR
+576 DGGTLTVRTKTALRQPKPEGTNGS
-590 QARVTAEA
+590 QGA
-598 QDGPSNAASHEAFS
+598 D
-612 ATAAEPPVEM
+612 AAESPIEV
-622 VCLEVSDTGVGMD
+622 VCLEVSDTGLGMD
-635 PETRRRCLEP
+635 EETRRRCLEP

-669 GADIE
+669 RAELE
-674 IDSAPG
+674 IDSVPG
-680 RGTTVRVVFTAAPQ
+680 EGTTVRLVFPAAPR
-694 SAEETGR
+694 AADATGK
-701 QLALGLPVRPTRI
+701 QLALGLPVRPLRI

-723 IESLRETLRGDF
+723 IESLRETLRGDG
-735 HHVTAAD
+735 HRVTAAE
-742 GGQAGIDAFEAARSR
+742 GGQAGIDAFETARSR

-770 PYVDGRR
+770 PYVDGRK
-777 VAAAIKAASPNTP
+777 VSAAIKAALPHTP

-808 PHVDRVLNKPPRLK
+808 PHVDRVLNKPPRLR

-834 S
+834 A

>member
-1 MPLRN
+1 MVLRST
-6 LPIRRK
+6 PIRRR
-12 LMVMLLVTSGA
+12 LMIMLLVTSGA
-23 VLAVTCAAFI
+23 VLALTCAAFI
-33 GYQYAAYRAAARHT
+33 LYQYQSYRAVARHT

-68 ADETEVLAAVQAE
+68 SDETDVLAALHAE
-81 PRIIRAAVYDAGGAL
+81 GRVTLAAVYDSGGAL
-96 FARYPADAPVSAFPP
+96 FAHYPAHAPATAFPL
-111 HPKHDG
+111 HPARDG
-117 LRFDA
+117 VRFDA
-122 GMLLYYLPIRQG
+122 DTLVYYLPIRQG
-134 GNTRLGTLY
+134 GNARLGTLY
-143 LRWDLGAL
+143 LRWDLTSL
-151 HREIALYALVA
+151 HREIALYALIA
-162 AGMTAFAMLLAYLL
+162 AGMTAFAMLIAYIL
-176 GRSLQEQ
+176 GRSLQQQ
-183 ISKPLQTLGRA
+183 ISRPLQTLGRA
-194 ALVVSEKRDY
+194 ALAVSEKRDY
-204 SLRAPKFGNDEL
+204 SVRAPKLGNDEL

-224 HMLDQLTADIAER
+224 HMLDQLTTDITER
-237 RAFGVRLQRQL
+237 QAFGTRLQRQL

-280 DVSVDFGCICLY
+280 DVPVDFGCICLY

-299 TVTSVGARSRE
+299 TVTSVGTRSRE

-321 RVRVD
+321 RVPVD

-344 GDSKYPF
+344 AASAYPF
-351 PGTLAQGGLRALV
+351 PSTLAKGGLRALV
-364 VAPLRAESRVFGVLV
+364 AAPLRAESRVFGVLV
-379 AARREPE
+379 AARRQPE

-409 AQLYDALQQ
+409 AQLYDALQL
-418 AYEGLRQ
+418 AYENLRQ
-425 SQEAVVQQERLRA
+425 SQETVVQQERLRA

-462 SLLEREPGLSE
+462 SLLEREPTLSE
-473 RARAYL
+473 RARSYL

-505 QATLARLELERLIRG
+505 HAALAKIELDRVIRG
-520 VIELTQARWRDVPQ
+520 VLELTQARWRDLPQ

-544 DFVKP
+544 DFVR
-549 PAMIMAAENEVR
+549 PAAAIMGAENEIR

-576 EGGTLTLRTRRVMR
+576 DGGTLTVRTKSVVR
-590 QARVTAEA
+590 QAKGAAEA
-598 QDGPSNAASHEAFS
+598 EGP
-612 ATAAEPPVEM
+612 AEV

-657 GLAMVYGMAQRH
+657 GLAMVYGMTQRH
-669 GADIE
+669 RAELE
-674 IDSAPG
+674 IDSVPG
-680 RGTTVRVVFTAAPQ
+680 EGTTVRLVFPAAPGA
-694 SAEETGR
+694 AEETVR
-701 QLALGLPVRPTRI
+701 QLALGLPVRPMRI
-714 LIVDDDPLI
+714 LIVDDDPII
-723 IESLRETLRGDF
+723 IESLRETLRGDA
-735 HHVTAAD
+735 HRVTAAD
-742 GGQAGIDAFEAARSR
+742 GGQAGIDAFEAARVN
-757 GEPFELVITDLGM
+757 GEAFELVITDLGM

-790 VVLLTGWGQRLTA
+790 VVLLTGWGQRLMA
-803 ENQVP
+803 ENEVP

-822 DLRAALAELARR
+822 ELRAALAELGRGG
-834 S
+834 

>member
-6 LPIRRK
+6 QPIRRK
-12 LMVMLLVTSGA
+12 LMIMLLVTSGA

-33 GYQYAAYRAAARHT
+33 GYQYVAYRAAARRT
-47 VQTLGEVI
+47 LQTLGEVV
-55 ASNSTAAVAFDNA
+55 ARNSTAAVAFDNA
-68 ADETEVLAAVQAE
+68 ADETDVLAALHAE
-81 PRIIRAAVYDAGGAL
+81 SRITLGAVYDAGGTL
-96 FARYPADAPVSAFPP
+96 FAHYPETAPASAFPP
-111 HPKHDG
+111 HPKRDG
-117 LRFDA
+117 LRFGA
-122 GMLLYYLPIRQG
+122 GLLIDYQPIRQG

-143 LRWDLGAL
+143 LRWDLASL
-151 HREIALYALVA
+151 HREIGLYALVA
-162 AGMTAFAMLLAYLL
+162 AGLTAFAMLLAYIL
-176 GRSLQEQ
+176 GRSLQQQ
-183 ISKPLQTLGRA
+183 ISRPVQTLGRA
-194 ALVVSEKRDY
+194 ALAVSEKRDY
-204 SLRAPKFGNDEL
+204 SVRAPKVGNDEL
-216 GALTDAFN
+216 GTLTDAFN

-237 RAFGVRLQRQL
+237 KASGVRLHRQL

-280 DVSVDFGCICLY
+280 QVPIDFGCFCLY
-292 DPHEEIL
+292 DPDEEIL
-299 TVTSVGARSRE
+299 TVTSVGTRSRE

-321 RVRVD
+321 RIPVD

-344 GDSKYPF
+344 ASSPF
-351 PGTLAQGGLRALV
+351 PFPSTLAQGGLRALV
-364 VAPLRAESRVFGVLV
+364 VAPLRAESRVFGILV
-379 AARREPE
+379 AARREPQ
-386 SFSSGDCEF
+386 SFGSGDCEF

-409 AQLYDALQQ
+409 AQLYDALQR
-418 AYEGLRQ
+418 AYEDLRQ
-425 SQEAVVQQERLRA
+425 SQESVVQQERLRA

-473 RARAYL
+473 RARSYL

-505 QATLARLELERLIRG
+505 RAAFARVDLDRVIRG
-520 VIELTQARWRDVPQ
+520 VLELTQARWRDLPQ
-534 ERGAVIELQT
+534 ERGAVIELHT
-544 DFVKP
+544 ELANP
-549 PAMIMAAENEVR
+549 PALIMGAENEIR

-576 EGGTLTLRTRRVMR
+576 DGGTLTLRTKRVVR
-590 QARVTAEA
+590 PAKREA
-598 QDGPSNAASHEAFS
+598 GNIE
-612 ATAAEPPVEM
+612 EPAEM
-622 VCLEVSDTGVGMD
+622 VCLEVSDTGIGMD

-669 GADIE
+669 GAQVE

-680 RGTTVRVVFTAAPQ
+680 QGTTMRLLFPAAPQ
-694 SAEETGR
+694 SADETAR
-701 QLALGLPVRPTRI
+701 QLALGLPVRPLRI
-714 LIVDDDPLI
+714 LIIDDDPLI
-723 IESLRETLRGDF
+723 IESVRETLRGDG
-735 HHVTAAD
+735 HRITAAD
-742 GGQAGIDAFEAARSR
+742 GGQAGIDAFEAARAA

-777 VAAAIKAASPNTP
+777 VAASVKAASPNTP

-808 PHVDRVLNKPPRLK
+808 PHVDRVLNKPPRLRE
-822 DLRAALAELARR
+822 LRAALADLARAG
-834 S
+834 

>member
-1 MPLRN
+1 
-6 LPIRRK
+6 
-12 LMVMLLVTSGA
+12 V
-23 VLAVTCAAFI
+23 
-33 GYQYAAYRAAARHT
+33 
-47 VQTLGEVI
+47 
-55 ASNSTAAVAFDNA
+55 
-68 ADETEVLAAVQAE
+68 
-81 PRIIRAAVYDAGGAL
+81 
-96 FARYPADAPVSAFPP
+96 
-111 HPKHDG
+111 
-117 LRFDA
+117 RFDA
-122 GMLLYYLPIRQG
+122 GALIYYQPIRQR
-134 GNTRLGTLY
+134 GNARLGTLY
-143 LRWDLGAL
+143 LRWDLSSL
-151 HREIALYALVA
+151 HREIALYALIA
-162 AGMTAFAMLLAYLL
+162 AGMTAFAMLIAYIL
-176 GRSLQEQ
+176 GRSLQQQ
-183 ISKPLQTLGRA
+183 ISRPLQTLGRV
-194 ALVVSEKRDY
+194 ALAVSEKRDY
-204 SLRAPKFGNDEL
+204 SVRAPKLGNDEL

-224 HMLDQLTADIAER
+224 HMLDQLTADITER
-237 RAFGVRLQRQL
+237 QAFGTRLQREL

-268 SIFQVVIRHLEE
+268 SIFQVVIGHLEE
-280 DVSVDFGCICLY
+280 DVPVDFGCICLY
-292 DPHEEIL
+292 DPQEEIL
-299 TVTSVGARSRE
+299 TVTNVGARSRE

-344 GDSKYPF
+344 AASEFPF
-351 PGTLAQGGLRALV
+351 PSTLAKGGLRALV

-379 AARREPE
+379 AARRKPE

-409 AQLYDALQQ
+409 AQLYDALQR
-418 AYEGLRQ
+418 AYEDLRQ

-462 SLLEREPGLSE
+462 SLLERESTLSE
-473 RARAYL
+473 RARSYL

-494 RMREFYRPQEG
+494 RMREFYRPQESH
-505 QATLARLELERLIRG
+505 AALAKIELDGVIRG
-520 VIELTQARWRDVPQ
+520 VLELTQARWRDLPQ

-544 DFVKP
+544 DFAHP
-549 PAMIMAAENEVR
+549 PAVIMGAENEIR
-561 DALTNLIFNAADAMP
+561 DALTNLIFNAADAMAD
-576 EGGTLTLRTRRVMR
+576 GGTLTVRTKTVVR
-590 QARVTAEA
+590 QAKSEAAAEA
-598 QDGPSNAASHEAFS
+598 ETP
-612 ATAAEPPVEM
+612 TEM
-622 VCLEVSDTGVGMD
+622 ICLEVSDTGAGMS

-669 GADIE
+669 RAELE

-680 RGTTVRVVFTAAPQ
+680 EGTTMRLLFPAAP
-694 SAEETGR
+694 AAGDETVK
-701 QLALGLPVRPTRI
+701 QLVLGLPVRPMRI

-723 IESLRETLRGDF
+723 IESLRETLRGDA
-735 HHVTAAD
+735 HRVTAAE
-742 GGQAGIDAFEAARSR
+742 GGQAGIDAFEAARAN
-757 GEPFELVITDLGM
+757 GEAFELVITDLGM

-777 VAAAIKAASPNTP
+777 VAAAIKAASPATP
-790 VVLLTGWGQRLTA
+790 VVLLTGWGQRLVA

-822 DLRAALAELARR
+822 ELRAALAELARAG
-834 S
+834 

>member
-6 LPIRRK
+6 MPIRRK
-12 LMVMLLVTSGA
+12 LMTMLLVTSGA
-23 VLAVTCAAFI
+23 VLALTCAAFI
-33 GYQYAAYRAAARHT
+33 GYQYEGYRAAARRT

-55 ASNSTAAVAFDNA
+55 ASNSTAAVAFDNPS
-68 ADETEVLAAVQAE
+68 DETDVLAALHAE
-81 PRIIRAAVYDAGGAL
+81 RRITAAAVYDARGTL
-96 FARYPADAPVSAFPP
+96 FAHYPANASPGAWPA
-111 HPKHDG
+111 HPQGDG
-117 LRFDA
+117 LRFEA
-122 GMLLYYLPIRQG
+122 GGLVDYQPIRQG
-134 GNTRLGTLY
+134 GNNRLGTLY
-143 LRWDLGAL
+143 LRWDLASMHHQIG
-151 HREIALYALVA
+151 LYALIA
-162 AGMTAFAMLLAYLL
+162 AGMTAVAMLLAYLL
-176 GRSLQEQ
+176 GRSLQQQ
-183 ISKPLQTLGRA
+183 ISRPVQTLGRA
-194 ALVVSEKRDY
+194 ALAVSEKGDY
-204 SLRAPKFGNDEL
+204 SVRAPKLGNDEL

-224 HMLDQLTADIAER
+224 HMLDQLTTDIAER
-237 RAFGVRLQRQL
+237 KAVGVRLQRQL

-280 DVSVDFGCICLY
+280 DVPIDFGCVCLY
-292 DPHEEIL
+292 DPQEELL

-321 RVRVD
+321 RVPVD

-334 RGELVYEPDI
+334 RGELVYEADI
-344 GDSKYPF
+344 SGSPFPF
-351 PGTLAQGGLRALV
+351 PGTLAKGGLRSLV
-364 VAPLRAESRVFGVLV
+364 AAPLRAESRVFGVLV

-386 SFSSGDCEF
+386 SFSSADCEF

-418 AYEGLRQ
+418 AYENLRQ

-462 SLLEREPGLSE
+462 SLLEREPALSE

-505 QATLARLELERLIRG
+505 QAALARIELDRLIRG
-520 VIELTQARWRDVPQ
+520 VLELTQARWRDLPQ
-534 ERGAVIELQT
+534 ERGAVIELHT
-544 DFVKP
+544 DLAQP
-549 PAMIMAAENEVR
+549 PAAIMGAENEIR

-576 EGGTLTLRTRRVMR
+576 DGGTLTVRTARAAR
-590 QARVTAEA
+590 QAT
-598 QDGPSNAASHEAFS
+598 HEAGS
-612 ATAAEPPVEM
+612 PDGATAEPPAEA

-635 PETRRRCLEP
+635 EETRRRCLEP

-657 GLAMVYGMAQRH
+657 GLAMVYGMARRH
-669 GADIE
+669 GAGLE

-680 RGTTVRVVFTAAPQ
+680 KGTTVRIVFPAAPR
-694 SAEETGR
+694 SADETGR
-701 QLALGLPVRPTRI
+701 QLALGLPLRPLRI

-723 IESLRETLRGDF
+723 IESLREALRGDG
-735 HHVTAAD
+735 HRVAAAE
-742 GGQAGIDAFEAARSR
+742 GGQAGIEAFEAAAA
-757 GEPFELVITDLGM
+757 GGQPFELVITDLGM

-777 VAAAIKAASPNTP
+777 VAAAIKAASPDTP

-808 PHVDRVLNKPPRLK
+808 PHVDRVLNKPPRMR
-822 DLRAALAELARR
+822 DLRSALAELMRR
-834 S
+834 G

>member
-1 MPLRN
+1 VALHN

-12 LMVMLLVTSGA
+12 LMIMLLVTSGA
-23 VLAVTCAAFI
+23 VLGLTCAAFI
-33 GYQYAAYRAAARHT
+33 AYQYQGYRAAARHT
-47 VQTLGEVI
+47 VETLGEVI

-68 ADETEVLAAVQAE
+68 SDETDVLAALHAE
-81 PRIIRAAVYDAGGAL
+81 GRVTLAAVYDSGGAL
-96 FARYPADAPVSAFPP
+96 FAHYPANAPATAFPP
-111 HPKHDG
+111 HPAPDG
-117 LRFDA
+117 VRFDA
-122 GMLLYYLPIRQG
+122 GTLIYYLPIRQG
-134 GNTRLGTLY
+134 GNARLGTLY
-143 LRWDLGAL
+143 LRWNLASL
-151 HREIALYALVA
+151 HREIGLYALIA
-162 AGMTAFAMLLAYLL
+162 AGMTLFAMLIAYIL
-176 GRSLQEQ
+176 GRSLQQQ
-183 ISKPLQTLGRA
+183 ISGPIQTLGRA
-194 ALVVSEKRDY
+194 ALAVSEKRDY
-204 SLRAPKFGNDEL
+204 SVRAPKVGNDEL

-224 HMLDQLTADIAER
+224 HMLDQLTADITER
-237 RAFGVRLQRQL
+237 QAFGTRLQRQL

-280 DVSVDFGCICLY
+280 DVPVDFGCICLY
-292 DPHEEIL
+292 EPQEEIL
-299 TVTSVGARSRE
+299 TVTSVGARSRD

-321 RVRVD
+321 RVPVD

-344 GDSKYPF
+344 AGSAFQF
-351 PGTLAQGGLRALV
+351 PGTLAKGGLRALV

-379 AARREPE
+379 AARREPQ

-418 AYEGLRQ
+418 AYENLRQ

-462 SLLEREPGLSE
+462 SLLERETTLSE

-505 QATLARLELERLIRG
+505 HAALAKIELDRVIRG
-520 VIELTQARWRDVPQ
+520 VLELTQARWRDLPQ
-534 ERGAVIELQT
+534 ERGAVIDLKT
-544 DFVKP
+544 DFVRP
-549 PAMIMAAENEVR
+549 PVAIMGAENEIR
-561 DALTNLIFNAADAMP
+561 DALTNLIFNAADAMAD
-576 EGGTLTLRTRRVMR
+576 GGTLTVRTKTVVR
-590 QARVTAEA
+590 QTKGAADDEA
-598 QDGPSNAASHEAFS
+598 PS
-612 ATAAEPPVEM
+612 EM

-635 PETRRRCLEP
+635 AETRRRCLEP

-669 GADIE
+669 RAELE

-680 RGTTVRVVFTAAPQ
+680 EGTTVRVVFHAAPG
-694 SAEETGR
+694 ADEETVM
-701 QLALGLPVRPTRI
+701 QLALGLPVRPMRI
-714 LIVDDDPLI
+714 LIVDDDPII
-723 IESLRETLRGDF
+723 IESLRETLRGDA
-735 HHVTAAD
+735 HRVTAAD
-742 GGQAGIDAFEAARSR
+742 GGQAGIDAFEAARAN
-757 GEPFELVITDLGM
+757 GEGFELVITDLGM
-770 PYVDGRR
+770 PHVDGRR

-790 VVLLTGWGQRLTA
+790 VVLLTGWGQRLMA
-803 ENQVP
+803 DNQVP
-808 PHVDRVLNKPPRLK
+808 AHVDRVLNKPPRLK
-822 DLRAALAELARR
+822 ELRAALAELGRR
-834 S
+834 G

>member
-23 VLAVTCAAFI
+23 VLAITCAVFI

-47 VQTLGEVI
+47 VQTLGEIV
-55 ASNSTAAVAFDNA
+55 ASNSTAAIAFDNA
-68 ADETEVLAAVQAE
+68 TDETDVLRALNAE
-81 PRIIRAAVYDAGGAL
+81 QRITGAAVYDAAGVL
-96 FARYPADAPVSAFPP
+96 FAHYPADAPASAFPP
-111 HPKHDG
+111 RPKRDG
-117 LRFDA
+117 LRFDQ
-122 GMLLYYLPIRQG
+122 GMLIDYQPIRQG

-143 LRWDLGAL
+143 LRWDLVSL
-151 HREIALYALVA
+151 HREIALYALIA
-162 AGMTAFAMLLAYLL
+162 AGVTGFAMLLAYLL
-176 GRSLQEQ
+176 GRSLQRQ
-183 ISKPLQTLGRA
+183 ISRPVQTLGQA
-194 ALVVSEKRDY
+194 ALTVSEKRDY
-204 SLRAPKFGNDEL
+204 SVRAPKLGNDEL

-237 RAFGVRLQRQL
+237 NAFGVRLQRHL

-280 DVSVDFGCICLY
+280 QVPIDFGCICLY
-292 DPHEEIL
+292 DPHEQIL

-321 RVRVD
+321 RVPVD

-334 RGELVYEPDI
+334 RGELVYEPNI
-344 GDSKYPF
+344 AASPYPF
-351 PGTLAQGGLRALV
+351 PGTLAKGGLCALV
-364 VAPLRAESRVFGVLV
+364 VAPLRAESTVFGVLV
-379 AARREPE
+379 AARRQPE

-409 AQLYDALQQ
+409 AQLYDALQR
-418 AYEGLRQ
+418 AYDELRH
-425 SQEAVVQQERLRA
+425 SQETVVQQERLRA

-462 SLLEREPGLSE
+462 SLLERESGLSE
-473 RARAYL
+473 RARSYL
-479 TTIQT
+479 STIQT

-494 RMREFYRPQEG
+494 RMREFYRPQEA
-505 QATLARLELERLIRG
+505 QAPLAKIDLDRVIRG
-520 VIELTQARWRDVPQ
+520 VLELTQARWRDVPQ
-534 ERGAVIELQT
+534 ERGAVIELHT
-544 DFVKP
+544 DLAKP
-549 PAMIMAAENEVR
+549 PPAIMGAENEIR

-576 EGGTLTLRTRRVMR
+576 DGGTLTLRTRTVMR
-590 QARVTAEA
+590 QMKPE
-598 QDGPSNAASHEAFS
+598 
-612 ATAAEPPVEM
+612 EPPVEM

-635 PETRRRCLEP
+635 AETRRRCLEP

-669 GADIE
+669 RAEIE

-680 RGTTVRVVFTAAPQ
+680 QGTTVRLLFVAAPR

-701 QLALGLPVRPTRI
+701 QLALGLPVRPMRI

-723 IESLRETLRGDF
+723 IESLRETLRGDG
-735 HHVTAAD
+735 HHVTAAE
-742 GGQAGIDAFEAARSR
+742 GGQAGIDAFEAARAR

-777 VAAAIKAASPNTP
+777 VSAAIKTASPNTP

-822 DLRAALAELARR
+822 ELRAALGELGRR
-834 S
+834 A

>member
-6 LPIRRK
+6 QPIRRK
-12 LMVMLLVTSGA
+12 LMIMLLVTSGA
-23 VLAVTCAAFI
+23 VLALTCGAFI
-33 GYQYAAYRAAARHT
+33 AYQYASYRASARYT
-47 VQTLGEVI
+47 VQTLGELI
-55 ASNSTAAVAFDNA
+55 ASNSTAAVAFDNRS
-68 ADETEVLAAVQAE
+68 DETDVLAALHAE
-81 PRIIRAAVYDAGGAL
+81 HRITLAAVYDGKGAL
-96 FARYPADAPVSAFPP
+96 FAHYPADAPASAFPP
-111 HPKHDG
+111 HPKQDG

-122 GMLLYYLPIRQG
+122 GVLLDYQPIRQG
-134 GNTRLGTLY
+134 GNTRMGTLY
-143 LRWDLGAL
+143 LRWDLTSL
-151 HREIALYALVA
+151 HHEIGLYALIA
-162 AGMTAFAMLLAYLL
+162 AGMTAFAMLLAYVL
-176 GRSLQEQ
+176 GRSLQLQ
-183 ISKPLQTLGRA
+183 ISTPVQTLARA
-194 ALVVSEKRDY
+194 AVAVSEKRDY
-204 SLRAPKFGNDEL
+204 TVRAPKLGDDEL

-224 HMLDQLTADIAER
+224 HMLEQLAADIAER
-237 RAFGVRLQRQL
+237 NAFGVKLQRQL

-268 SIFQVVIRHLEE
+268 SIFQVVIGHLEE
-280 DVSVDFGCICLY
+280 HVPVDFGCILLY
-292 DPHEEIL
+292 DRMEEIL
-299 TVTSVGARSRE
+299 TVTSVGSRSRE

-321 RVRVD
+321 RVPVD
-326 RNGLSRCV
+326 RNGLRRCV

-344 GDSKYPF
+344 GASQYPF
-351 PGTLAQGGLRALV
+351 PSTLAKGGLHALV

-379 AARREPE
+379 AARREAE

-418 AYEGLRQ
+418 AYENLRQ
-425 SQEAVVQQERLRA
+425 SQERVVQQERLRA

-462 SLLEREPGLSE
+462 SLLEREAGLSE

-494 RMREFYRPQEG
+494 RMREFYRPQEA
-505 QATLARLELERLIRG
+505 QAALAKVELDRVVRG
-520 VIELTQARWRDVPQ
+520 VVELTQARWRDLPQ
-534 ERGAVIELQT
+534 ERGAVIELHT
-544 DFVKP
+544 ELVN
-549 PAMIMAAENEVR
+549 PAAMVMGAENEIR

-576 EGGTLTLRTRRVMR
+576 DGGTLTVRTTRGMR
-590 QARVTAEA
+590 QPKREGVS
-598 QDGPSNAASHEAFS
+598 DGPLAAG
-612 ATAAEPPVEM
+612 AAELPIEM

-657 GLAMVYGMAQRH
+657 GLAMVYGMTQRH
-669 GADIE
+669 RAELE

-680 RGTTVRVVFTAAPQ
+680 KGTTVRLVFPAATS
-694 SAEETGR
+694 SADETGK
-701 QLALGLPVRPTRI
+701 QLVLGLPLRPLRV

-723 IESLRETLRGDF
+723 IESLRETLRGDG
-735 HHVTAAD
+735 HHVTAAE
-742 GGQAGIDAFEAARSR
+742 GGQAGIDAFEAARAR

-770 PYVDGRR
+770 PYIDGRR
-777 VAAAIKAASPNTP
+777 VSATIKSASPHTP

-808 PHVDRVLNKPPRLK
+808 PHVDRVLNKPPRLLE
-822 DLRAALAELARR
+822 LRAALAELARR
-834 S
+834 A

>member
-23 VLAVTCAAFI
+23 VLGLTCAAFI
-33 GYQYAAYRAAARHT
+33 AYQYQGYRAAARHT
-47 VQTLGEVI
+47 VETLGEVI

-68 ADETEVLAAVQAE
+68 SDETDVLAALHAE
-81 PRIIRAAVYDAGGAL
+81 GRVTLAAVYDSSGAL
-96 FARYPADAPVSAFPP
+96 FAHYPANAPATAFPP
-111 HPKHDG
+111 HPASDG

-122 GMLLYYLPIRQG
+122 ATLIYYLPIRQG
-134 GNTRLGTLY
+134 GNDRLGTLY
-143 LRWDLGAL
+143 LRWNLASL
-151 HREIALYALVA
+151 HREIDLYTLIA
-162 AGMTAFAMLLAYLL
+162 AGMMLFAMLIAYVL
-176 GRSLQEQ
+176 GRSLQQQ
-183 ISKPLQTLGRA
+183 ISRPIQTLGRA
-194 ALVVSEKRDY
+194 AVAVSEKRDY
-204 SLRAPKFGNDEL
+204 SVRAPKLGNDEL
-216 GALTDAFN
+216 GVLTDAFN
-224 HMLDQLTADIAER
+224 HMLDQLTADITER
-237 RAFGVRLQRQL
+237 QAFGTRLQRQL

-258 RAVGERQDLR
+258 RGVGERQDLG
-268 SIFQVVIRHLEE
+268 SIFQFVIRHLED
-280 DVSVDFGCICLY
+280 DVPVDFGCICLY

-299 TVTSVGARSRE
+299 TVTSVGPRSRE
-310 TALELALTEKA
+310 TALELALTESA
-321 RVRVD
+321 RVPVD

-344 GDSKYPF
+344 GGSEFQF
-351 PGTLAQGGLRALV
+351 PSTLAKGGLRALV

-379 AARREPE
+379 AARREPQ

-409 AQLYDALQQ
+409 AQLYDALQH
-418 AYEGLRQ
+418 AYEDLRQ
-425 SQEAVVQQERLRA
+425 SQETVVQQERLRA

-462 SLLEREPGLSE
+462 SLLEREATLSE
-473 RARAYL
+473 RARSYL

-505 QATLARLELERLIRG
+505 HAALAKIELDRVIGG
-520 VIELTQARWRDVPQ
+520 VLELTQARWRDLPQ
-534 ERGAVIELQT
+534 ERGAVIELRT
-544 DFVKP
+544 DFVRP
-549 PAMIMAAENEVR
+549 PVAIMGAENEIR

-576 EGGTLTLRTRRVMR
+576 DGGTLTVRTKTVMR
-590 QARVTAEA
+590 QLKGAGADEA
-598 QDGPSNAASHEAFS
+598 
-612 ATAAEPPVEM
+612 PVEM

-669 GADIE
+669 RAELE

-680 RGTTVRVVFTAAPQ
+680 EGTTVRVVFPAAPTA
-694 SAEETGR
+694 AEETVR
-701 QLALGLPVRPTRI
+701 QIALGLPGRPMRI
-714 LIVDDDPLI
+714 LIVDDDPII
-723 IESLRETLRGDF
+723 IESLRETLRGDA
-735 HHVTAAD
+735 HRVTAAE
-742 GGQAGIDAFEAARSR
+742 GGQAGIGAFEAALAK
-757 GEPFELVITDLGM
+757 GEAFELVITDLGM
-770 PYVDGRR
+770 PHVDGRR
-777 VAAAIKAASPNTP
+777 VAAAIKAVSPDTP
-790 VVLLTGWGQRLTA
+790 VILLTGWGQRLMA
-803 ENQVP
+803 DNQVP

-822 DLRAALAELARR
+822 ELRAALAELGRQA
-834 S
+834 

>member
-1 MPLRN
+1 MALRN
-6 LPIRRK
+6 QPIRRK
-12 LMVMLLVTSGA
+12 LMIMLLVTSGA
-23 VLAVTCAAFI
+23 VLALTCAAFI
-33 GYQYAAYRAAARHT
+33 AYQYESYRGAARYT
-47 VQTLGEVI
+47 VQSIGELI
-55 ASNSTAAVAFDNA
+55 ASNSTAAVAFDNPS
-68 ADETEVLAAVQAE
+68 DETDVLAALHAE
-81 PRIIRAAVYDAGGAL
+81 RRITVAAVYDASGSL
-96 FARYPADAPVSAFPP
+96 FAHYPADAPATALPP
-111 HPKHDG
+111 HPAADG
-117 LRFDA
+117 LRFES
-122 GMLLYYLPIRQG
+122 GMLVDYQPIRQG

-143 LRWDLGAL
+143 LRWNLTSL
-151 HREIALYALVA
+151 HHQIASYALIA
-162 AGMTAFAMLLAYLL
+162 AGMTAFAMLIAYIL
-176 GRSLQEQ
+176 GRSLQSQ
-183 ISKPLQTLGRA
+183 ISDPVQALGRVA
-194 ALVVSEKRDY
+194 VAVSGKRDY
-204 SLRAPKFGNDEL
+204 TVRAPKLGNDEL
-216 GALTDAFN
+216 GVLTDAFN
-224 HMLDQLTADIAER
+224 HMLDQLTAEIAER
-237 RAFGVRLQRQL
+237 NAFGVRLQRQL

-280 DVSVDFGCICLY
+280 HVPVDFGCICLY
-292 DPHEEIL
+292 DPAEEVL
-299 TVTSVGARSRE
+299 TVTSVGTRSRE

-321 RVRVD
+321 RVPVD

-344 GDSKYPF
+344 GASRFPF
-351 PGTLAQGGLRALV
+351 PSTLAKGGLRALV

-379 AARREPE
+379 AARREPQ
-386 SFSSGDCEF
+386 SFTSGDCEF

-418 AYEGLRQ
+418 AYENLRQ
-425 SQEAVVQQERLRA
+425 SQETVVQQERLRA

-462 SLLEREPGLSE
+462 SLLEREAGLSE
-473 RARAYL
+473 RARSYL

-505 QATLARLELERLIRG
+505 QAALGRIELDRVIRG
-520 VIELTQARWRDVPQ
+520 VLELTQARWRDVPQ
-534 ERGAVIELQT
+534 ERGAVIELNT
-544 DFVKP
+544 ELVNP
-549 PAMIMAAENEVR
+549 PAAIMGAENEIR
-561 DALTNLIFNAADAMP
+561 DALTNLVFNAADAMP
-576 EGGTLTLRTRRVMR
+576 DGGTLTVRT
-590 QARVTAEA
+590 ARVLREPKREPAGAGVQRTGAAEA
-598 QDGPSNAASHEAFS
+598 
-612 ATAAEPPVEM
+612 PVEM
-622 VCLEVSDTGVGMD
+622 ICLEVADTGLGMD
-635 PETRRRCLEP
+635 AQTRQRCLEP

-669 GADIE
+669 RADLE

-680 RGTTVRVVFTAAPQ
+680 KGTTVRLVFPAAPL
-694 SAEETGR
+694 SADETGR
-701 QLALGLPVRPTRI
+701 QLALGLPVRPLRV

-723 IESLRETLRGDF
+723 IESLREALRGDG

-742 GGQAGIDAFEAARSR
+742 GGQAGIDAFEAARAS

-777 VAAAIKAASPNTP
+777 VSAAIKAASPNTP

-808 PHVDRVLNKPPRLK
+808 PHVDRVLNKPPRLRE
-822 DLRAALAELARR
+822 LRAALAELARR
-834 S
+834 A

>member
-6 LPIRRK
+6 QPIRRK
-12 LMVMLLVTSGA
+12 LMIMLLVTSGA
-23 VLAVTCAAFI
+23 VLAITCAAFI

-47 VQTLGEVI
+47 VQTLGEI
-55 ASNSTAAVAFDNA
+55 AASNSTAAIAFDNA
-68 ADETEVLAAVQAE
+68 TDETEVLRALHAE
-81 PRIIRAAVYDAGGAL
+81 RRITAAAVYDADGAL
-96 FARYPADAPVSAFPP
+96 FSHYPADAPASAFPP
-111 HPKHDG
+111 RPQRDG
-117 LRFDA
+117 LRFDQ
-122 GMLLYYLPIRQG
+122 GMLIDYQPIRQG

-143 LRWDLGAL
+143 LRWDLVSL
-151 HREIALYALVA
+151 HREIALYALIA
-162 AGMTAFAMLLAYLL
+162 AGMTGFAMLLAYLL
-176 GRSLQEQ
+176 GRSLQRQ
-183 ISKPLQTLGRA
+183 ISRPVQTLGQA
-194 ALVVSEKRDY
+194 ALAVSEKRDY
-204 SLRAPKFGNDEL
+204 SVRAPKLGNDEL

-237 RAFGVRLQRQL
+237 NAFGVRLQRQL

-280 DVSVDFGCICLY
+280 QVPIDFGCICLY
-292 DPHEEIL
+292 DPHEQIL

-321 RVRVD
+321 RVPVD

-334 RGELVYEPDI
+334 RGELVYEPNI
-344 GDSKYPF
+344 VASPYPF
-351 PGTLAQGGLRALV
+351 PGTLAKGGLSALI
-364 VAPLRAESRVFGVLV
+364 VAPLRAESMVFGVLV

-409 AQLYDALQQ
+409 AQLYDALQR
-418 AYEGLRQ
+418 AYDDLRH
-425 SQEAVVQQERLRA
+425 SQETVVQQERLRA

-462 SLLEREPGLSE
+462 SLLERESGLSE
-473 RARAYL
+473 RARSYL

-505 QATLARLELERLIRG
+505 QAALAKIDLDRVIRG
-520 VIELTQARWRDVPQ
+520 VLELTQARWRDVPQ
-534 ERGAVIELQT
+534 ERGAVIELRT
-544 DFVKP
+544 DLAKP
-549 PAMIMAAENEVR
+549 PPAIMGAENEIR
-561 DALTNLIFNAADAMP
+561 DALTNLIFNAADAMSD
-576 EGGTLTLRTRRVMR
+576 GGTLTLRTKTVMR
-590 QARVTAEA
+590 QPKPE
-598 QDGPSNAASHEAFS
+598 
-612 ATAAEPPVEM
+612 EPPVEM

-635 PETRRRCLEP
+635 AETRRRCLEP

-669 GADIE
+669 RAEIE

-680 RGTTVRVVFTAAPQ
+680 QGTTVRLLFPAAPR

-701 QLALGLPVRPTRI
+701 QLALGLPVRPMRI

-723 IESLRETLRGDF
+723 IESLRETLRGDG
-735 HHVTAAD
+735 HHVTAAE
-742 GGQAGIDAFEAARSR
+742 GGQAGIDAFEAARAR

-777 VAAAIKAASPNTP
+777 VSAAIKTASPNTP

-822 DLRAALAELARR
+822 DLRAALGELGRR
-834 S
+834 A